1 MDCRRRRKGAQ
12 DTPQGP
18 PWRRERLIKVD
29 ARSGVGEARARWHE
43 APTGSERSPKGG
55 PRAPIRQRPES
66 GDAYYGALDLGTN
79 NCRLLIAQPA
89 PSGFAVV
96 DAFSRIVRL
105 GEGLTGTGSLSDAA
119 MKRTI
124 DALRICA
131 NKLAWQRVGRRRL
144 VATEGC
150 RTAANGEAFI
160 TRVKD
165 EVGLE
170 LEIIGREMEAKLAAI
185 GAEPLIEEG
194 AANALIFDI
203 GGGSTELMWLERRD
217 DRHEILDWISLAAGV
232 VTVSE
237 RFGGVDVDKATYRA
251 MRDYL
256 KPLVAAFA
264 QRVRSSTGA
273 VALPVHLLGTS
284 GTVTTIAGVQLGLR
298 RYDRARVDGCWL
310 TQEAIA
316 EVCSTLLAMSY
327 GERMDNACIGR
338 DRADLVLAGCAIL
351 EEICAA
357 FPAERIRVADR
368 GLREGILTLMMKTDG
383 TFGSAP

>member
-1 MDCRRRRKGAQ
+1 M
-12 DTPQGP
+12 
-18 PWRRERLIKVD
+18 D
-29 ARSGVGEARARWHE
+29 ARSGVGEARARRHGN
-43 APTGSERSPKGG
+43 PNGSERPRKGDHG
-55 PRAPIRQRPES
+55 APPRQRPET
-66 GDAYYGALDLGTN
+66 GDAFYGALDLGTN
-79 NCRLLIAQPA
+79 NCRLLIAAPS
-89 PSGFAVV
+89 PSGFTVV

-105 GEGLTGTGSLSDAA
+105 GEGLTAAGHLSEAA

-131 NKLAWQRVGRRRL
+131 NKLTWHRVGRHRL
-144 VATEGC
+144 VATEAC
-150 RTAANGEAFI
+150 RMAANGDEFI
-160 TRVKD
+160 ARVKE

-170 LEIIGREMEAKLAAI
+170 LEIIGREMEAKLAAV
-185 GAEPLIEEG
+185 GAEPLIEAG
-194 AANALIFDI
+194 ASSALVFDI
-203 GGGSTELMWLERRD
+203 GGGSTELMWLEQRQ
-217 DRHEILDWISLAAGV
+217 DRHEIVTWISLAAGV

-237 RFGGVDVDKATYRA
+237 RFGGVDVDKAKYQA
-251 MRDYL
+251 MRDHL
-256 KPLVAAFA
+256 KPLIVDFA
-264 QRVRSSTGA
+264 QRVRSGTGGA
-273 VALPVHLLGTS
+273 AMPAHLLGTS

-316 EVCSTLLAMSY
+316 QVCAELLGLSY

-357 FPAERIRVADR
+357 FPAPRIRVADR

-383 TFGSAP
+383 TFGRAL

>member
-1 MDCRRRRKGAQ
+1 
-12 DTPQGP
+12 
-18 PWRRERLIKVD
+18 VD
-29 ARSGVGEARARWHE
+29 ARSGVGEARARRHE
-43 APTGSERSPKGG
+43 APAGSERSHKGD
-55 PRAPIRQRPES
+55 PRAPLRQRPET

-79 NCRLLIAQPA
+79 NCRLLIAAPA
-89 PSGFAVV
+89 LSGFAVV

-105 GEGLTGTGSLSDAA
+105 GEGLTGTGQLSEMA
-119 MKRTI
+119 MRRTI
-124 DALRICA
+124 EALRICA
-131 NKLAWQRVGRRRL
+131 NKLAWHRVGRRRL
-144 VATEGC
+144 VATEAC
-150 RTAANGEAFI
+150 RMAANGEAFI
-160 TRVKD
+160 ARVKD

-170 LEIIGREMEAKLAAI
+170 LEIIGREMEAKLAAV

-194 AANALIFDI
+194 AANALVFDI
-203 GGGSTELMWLERRD
+203 GGGSTEVMWLERRD
-217 DRHEILDWISLAAGV
+217 GRHEILDWISLAAGV

-237 RFGGVDVDKATYRA
+237 RFGGVDVDEDKYRA
-251 MRDYL
+251 MREHL
-256 KPLVAAFA
+256 RPLVGDFA
-264 QRVRSSTGA
+264 QRVKRSTGS

-298 RYDRARVDGCWL
+298 RYDRSRVDGCWL
-310 TQEAIA
+310 TQEAIGQ
-316 EVCSTLLAMSY
+316 VCRTLLAMSY